1 MTTKFI
7 IRNDDNPKII
17 HNDLADY
24 LDVESILKKDY
35 EYIYESIL
43 NEGFIL
49 ENKLGDVFKE
59 ILFENKVVGF
69 AFYELNSQTNFVL
82 NEIYILPE
90 FRGNSLFLLEINTI
104 LAAGNSLSILQPT
117 KNIVEIL
124 IHYGFAYKLSEN
136 IVASAISFDFKDE
149 DILSNSNEEI
159 DDEQIMSSNIYDLDI
174 FCSHEKRQHAD
185 LSNMF
190 D

>member
-69 AFYELNSQTNFVL
+69 AFCELNSQTNFVL

-90 FRGNSLFLLEINTI
+90 FRGNSLFLLEINI
-104 LAAGNSLSILQPT
+104 LLAAGNSLSILQPT
-117 KNIVEIL
+117 KNLVELL
-124 IHYGFAYKLSEN
+124 IHYGFAFKLSEN
-136 IVASAISFDFKDE
+136 IVASAISFNFK
-149 DILSNSNEEI
+149 N
-159 DDEQIMSSNIYDLDI
+159 DD
-174 FCSHEKRQHAD
+174 
-185 LSNMF
+185 
-190 D
+190 